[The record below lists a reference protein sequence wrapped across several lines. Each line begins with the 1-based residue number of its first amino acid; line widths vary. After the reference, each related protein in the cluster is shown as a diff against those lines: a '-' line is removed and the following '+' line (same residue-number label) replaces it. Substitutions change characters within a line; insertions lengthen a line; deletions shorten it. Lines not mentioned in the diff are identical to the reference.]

1 MLGTIKVPTIF
12 CVGVNQFSDLT
23 QAEFEAGHMGGYKP
37 SPSSSAVNSKRSAFA
52 STYNITR
59 QLPESVDWREK
70 VSSDWSPDL
79 NTHL

>member
-1 MLGTIKVPTIF
+1 M
-12 CVGVNQFSDLT
+12 NQFSDLT
-23 QAEFEAGHMGGYKP
+23 QAEFEARHMGGYKP
-37 SPSSSAVNSKRSAFA
+37 SPSSSAVNSKRTA

-70 VSSDWSPDL
+70 VSCDWSADL

>member
-1 MLGTIKVPTIF
+1 M
-12 CVGVNQFSDLT
+12 NQFSDLT
-23 QAEFEAGHMGGYKP
+23 QAEFEARHMGGYKP

-52 STYNITR
+52 SAYNHTR

-70 VSSDWSPDL
+70 VSCDWSPGH

>member
-1 MLGTIKVPTIF
+1 M
-12 CVGVNQFSDLT
+12 NQFSDLT
-23 QAEFEAGHMGGYKP
+23 QAEFEARHMGGYKP
-37 SPSSSAVNSKRSAFA
+37 SPSSSAVNSKKIAFT

-70 VSSDWSPDL
+70 VSCDWSADL